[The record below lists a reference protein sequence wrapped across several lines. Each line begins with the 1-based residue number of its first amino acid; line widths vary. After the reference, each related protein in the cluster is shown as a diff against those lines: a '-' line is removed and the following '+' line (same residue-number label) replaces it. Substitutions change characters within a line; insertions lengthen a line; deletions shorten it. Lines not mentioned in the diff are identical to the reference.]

1 MASCVDYRLH
11 PGERWYAVRTLPWR
25 DVRACAQLQNQDF
38 RTFLPQSVRT
48 VRHARKFSTRK
59 AAFFP
64 QYLFTVL
71 DVTRDRWRSI
81 NGTIGVSGLVM
92 QGELPHPV
100 PSGVVETLLNLAD
113 AEGLVQF
120 GPQLHVG
127 DRVRVVAGPF
137 AERFAVCARLSG
149 PDRVRILLDIMGG
162 QVPVDVRR
170 DQLIAVR

>member
-1 MASCVDYRLH
+1 MRFNGPS

-25 DVRACAQLQNQDF
+25 EVRACVQLQNQNF
-38 RTFLPQSVRT
+38 RTFLPQSVKT
-48 VRHARKFSTRK
+48 VRHARKFSTGR

-64 QYLFTVL
+64 QYLFTSF

-100 PSGVVETLLNLAD
+100 PHGVVETLLNMTD
-113 AEGLVQF
+113 EEGLLQF
-120 GPQLHVG
+120 GPQIRVG
-127 DRVRVVAGPF
+127 DRVRVITGPF
-137 AERFAVCARLSG
+137 AERFAVCARLNG
-149 PDRVRILLDIMGG
+149 PDRVRVLLDIMGG

-170 DQLIAVR
+170 DQLVAVR